1 MPITWYA
8 MIGLFAGLL
17 INRAADSWLNPV
29 PAQCGTTR
37 RPLRQWLVLIGAP
50 ALVVFIVRMQ
60 EDARDGW
67 SYALFGAVFLLLGV
81 IDLEQKRIPDV
92 IVIPATLIAVVIH
105 WQAGH
110 LLLSVAGAILA
121 LVSFAIL
128 FIMGRM
134 LFGPGALGLGD
145 VKLAT
150 LLGAV
155 FGLGQIVYVLLLGV
169 FLAGLAGAFGLA
181 SGRLNRK
188 DSIPYGSFLALSGLG
203 NLIALT
209 LIPGASS
216 PF

>member
-8 MIGLFAGLL
+8 MIGLFTGLL
-17 INRAADSWLNPV
+17 INRAADCWLNPV

-37 RPLRQWLVLIGAP
+37 RPLRQWLVLVGTP
-50 ALVVFIVRMQ
+50 ALAVFFVLTQ
-60 EDARDGW
+60 EDARGGW

-81 IDLEQKRIPDV
+81 IDLEQKRVPDV
-92 IVIPATLIAVVIH
+92 IAIPATLIALIIH
-105 WQAGH
+105 WQAGD
-110 LLLSVAGAILA
+110 LLLSVAGAVLA

-128 FIMGRM
+128 FIMGRK

-145 VKLAT
+145 VKLAM

-155 FGLGQIVYVLLLGV
+155 FGLWQIVYVLLLGV
-169 FLAGLAGAFGLA
+169 ILAGLASAFGLA
-181 SGRLNRK
+181 SGRFNRK

-203 NLIALT
+203 NLFALA